1 MDTDH
6 GDLAT
11 ASTATLAEPAAAEP
25 EVLPAGAPGWTAKV
39 SGAGRK
45 AAGLTRG
52 LLLILF
58 TVVAPIALLAWAV
71 LPRLMSPAALA
82 DQVIEVGLTQ
92 TLRAAIVD
100 QLSSELAD
108 RQNTPAAADEMRSV
122 FDRSLTQDWFDEQV
136 TSVAGELELWLAGT
150 DDEPPLLEIDL
161 VPVKTSLAADPEAIR
176 LVAELVG
183 ADERVAVPE
192 GALAGI
198 PDQVSLLSGSEDPG
212 SADDLFAARDFV
224 DIASRW
230 RGMIPLVVFGVF
242 AMIMLL
248 ARRGTRLRWTGSAL
262 LAVALPILAVA
273 ALAPRL
279 VAQQAASLVPAEV
292 ALEGAEVEALVA
304 WILDPAW
311 SLALWVLVAG
321 LAAVVASVAVRA
333 LRGRPA

>member
-6 GDLAT
+6 GDSAT
-11 ASTATLAEPAAAEP
+11 ASTATLEGSATAEP
-25 EVLPAGAPGWTAKV
+25 EVLPAEAPDWTAKV
-39 SGAGRK
+39 SGAGRT

-58 TVVAPIALLAWAV
+58 MVVAPIALLVWAV

-82 DQVIEVGLTQ
+82 DQAIDVGLTE
-92 TLRAAIVD
+92 TIRAAIVD

-122 FDRSLTQDWFDEQV
+122 FDRSLTQDWFDQQV

-161 VPVKTSLAADPEAIR
+161 VPVKTSLATDPEAIR
-176 LVAELVG
+176 LVAELIG
-183 ADERVAVPE
+183 ADERVAIPE

-212 SADDLFAARDFV
+212 ATDDLFAARDFV
-224 DIASRW
+224 DMASRR

-242 AMIMLL
+242 AMIVLL

-262 LAVALPILAVA
+262 LIVALPILAVA

-279 VAQQAASLVPAEV
+279 VGQQAASLVPAEV
-292 ALEGAEVEALVA
+292 GLE
-304 WILDPAW
+304 
-311 SLALWVLVAG
+311 
-321 LAAVVASVAVRA
+321 
-333 LRGRPA
+333 

>member
-6 GDLAT
+6 GDSAT
-11 ASTATLAEPAAAEP
+11 ASTATLEGSATAEP
-25 EVLPAGAPGWTAKV
+25 EVLPTKAPDWTAKV
-39 SGAGRK
+39 SGAGRT

-58 TVVAPIALLAWAV
+58 MVVAPIALLVWAV

-82 DQVIEVGLTQ
+82 DQAIDVGLTE
-92 TLRAAIVD
+92 TIRAAIVD

-122 FDRSLTQDWFDEQV
+122 FDRSLTQDWFDQQV

-176 LVAELVG
+176 LVAELIG
-183 ADERVAVPE
+183 ADERVAIPE

-198 PDQVSLLSGSEDPG
+198 PDQVSLLAGSEDPG
-212 SADDLFAARDFV
+212 ATDDLFAARDFV
-224 DIASRW
+224 DMASRR

-242 AMIMLL
+242 AMIVLL

-262 LAVALPILAVA
+262 LIVALPILAVA

-279 VAQQAASLVPAEV
+279 VGQQAARLVPAEV
-292 ALEGAEVEALVA
+292 GLEGAEVEALVS
-304 WILDPAW
+304 WILGPAW

-321 LAAVVASVAVRA
+321 IGAVVASVAARA
-333 LRGRPA
+333 LRGRPV

>member
-25 EVLPAGAPGWTAKV
+25 EVLPAAAPDRAAKV

-52 LLLILF
+52 LLRILF

-82 DQVIEVGLTQ
+82 DQAIEVGLTQ
-92 TLRAAIVD
+92 TLRVAIVD

-108 RQNTPAAADEMRSV
+108 RQNTPAATDQMRSI
-122 FDRSLTQDWFDEQV
+122 FDRSLTQDWLDEQV

-150 DDEPPLLEIDL
+150 DEELPLLQIDL

-183 ADERVAVPE
+183 ADERAAIPE
-192 GALAGI
+192 GALFGI

-212 SADDLFAARDFV
+212 SADNLLTVRDFV
-224 DIASRW
+224 DIASRR
-230 RGMIPLVVFGVF
+230 RGMIPPVVFAVF
-242 AMIMLL
+242 AMMVLL
-248 ARRGTRLRWTGSAL
+248 TRRGTRLRRTGSAL
-262 LAVALPILAVA
+262 LTVALPILAVA
-273 ALAPRL
+273 ALAPRF
-279 VAQQAASLVPAEV
+279 VGQQAASMVPAEV
-292 ALEGAEVEALVA
+292 GLKRAEVEALVA

-311 SLALWVLVAG
+311 SLGLGVLVVG
-321 LAAVVASVAVRA
+321 LAAVVASVAARV